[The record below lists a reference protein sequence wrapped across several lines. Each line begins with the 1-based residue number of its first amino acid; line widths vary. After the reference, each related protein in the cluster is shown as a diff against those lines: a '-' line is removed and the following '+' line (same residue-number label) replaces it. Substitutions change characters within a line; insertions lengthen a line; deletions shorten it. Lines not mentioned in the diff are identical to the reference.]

1 MAALSADAL
10 ALLRQVQQ
18 ILTPPKFAPG
28 ALEMFF
34 VVNCINDKEELA
46 AMLDEPALME
56 CGIARAPSRVAISR
70 ITAEILETSGE
81 STQATDEE
89 TCCVDAQQA
98 ADQAAE
104 FVRLAEAEARSQ
116 PRASAAMSDIETML
130 ATRGTAAGSDAIHAR
145 HESHQSSEPEVTVT
159 RTAPEPEVVV
169 EVVESHMD
177 YSIRGHPQQVS
188 IHTTRTAAPVTP
200 RAEDDMPIA
209 DKGSPDSLFLSR
221 LARSEAGSRGASGS
235 PMTMTMSPLTTQAVP
250 AETVDKLESEPA
262 SHAVEPCNGTA
273 SSEGE
278 KEDFSALKAQM
289 AEEARLIE
297 AEEEELAAMS
307 PEDRATQGVQ
317 EEDLGQFSWTKDK
330 MSAYNSYFERKKEAA
345 HTSQH
350 PAPTEFLPLIAR
362 FPHHQGHHAA
372 FYQPGNPHAFQPHG
386 PHSTIPRSEWGWM

>member
-1 MAALSADAL
+1 MANRIRIGTSSGSSLAGSTDCSAASVQGPLASRVECTPSYFRTIRAVFAEQQQQQHLLLAAVLQLSSVTAFATMAALSADAL

-130 ATRGTAAGSDAIHAR
+130 ATRGTAAGSDAIRKMQKFNQIHI
-145 HESHQSSEPEVTVT
+145 HDSIHINDSILSGVSVPHTQGGVTV
-159 RTAPEPEVVV
+159 AQP
-169 EVVESHMD
+169 
-177 YSIRGHPQQVS
+177 
-188 IHTTRTAAPVTP
+188 PV
-200 RAEDDMPIA
+200 D
-209 DKGSPDSLFLSR
+209 
-221 LARSEAGSRGASGS
+221 
-235 PMTMTMSPLTTQAVP
+235 
-250 AETVDKLESEPA
+250 
-262 SHAVEPCNGTA
+262 
-273 SSEGE
+273 
-278 KEDFSALKAQM
+278 
-289 AEEARLIE
+289 
-297 AEEEELAAMS
+297 
-307 PEDRATQGVQ
+307 
-317 EEDLGQFSWTKDK
+317 
-330 MSAYNSYFERKKEAA
+330 
-345 HTSQH
+345 
-350 PAPTEFLPLIAR
+350 
-362 FPHHQGHHAA
+362 
-372 FYQPGNPHAFQPHG
+372 
-386 PHSTIPRSEWGWM
+386 